1 MVKAYPVVG
10 KQKAVDICNA
20 FIAGAPRNAKGSV
33 FYGVNETNRLDWH
46 TVKQS
51 PQDWFYVDNSMFDAV
66 RGQQYRISKNRIQC
80 DPAGQVS
87 NGFRFGKL
95 GIDLKPWRPNIE
107 GHYLVIEQSP
117 SFMVTVALDPKWFE
131 RTVKGLRDEGI
142 RVRTRPW
149 ARDKLEQQATL
160 PADLAGASTLV
171 THSSAAAV
179 TAVIEG
185 IPAIVSKMSALAHMR
200 WSTDAAHDERLS
212 YLNVLADNEWTLDRI
227 RSGEAWEWLMKS

>member
-1 MVKAYPVVG
+1 MKAYPVAN

-20 FIAGAPRNAKGSV
+20 FIAGAPKNAVGSV
-33 FYGVNETNRLDWH
+33 FYGVNKSNAIAWRGPHLDP
-46 TVKQS
+46 S
-51 PQDWFYVDNSMFDAV
+51 FYIDNSYFDKT

-80 DPAGQVS
+80 DPAGQAS
-87 NGFRFGKL
+87 TGERFARL
-95 GIDLKPWRPNIE
+95 GIVLKPWRPNIE

-117 SFMVTVALDPKWFE
+117 SFMATVALDPKWFE
-131 RTVKGLRDEGI
+131 RTVKGLQDEGI

-185 IPAIVSKMSALAHMR
+185 IPTIVSKMSALARMR
-200 WSTDAAHDERLS
+200 WSTDAAHDERPS
-212 YLNVLADNEWTLDRI
+212 YLNVLADNQWTIDEI
-227 RSGEAWEWLMKS
+227 KEGKAWAWLNK